1 MINLHQS
8 MIGQRFTSRDDL
20 PYCAECFAELFS
32 KRCTACTK
40 PITGNIFT
48 FTINFFII
56 EFFNISFLNI
66 SFFTNNF
73 VNISFFTSNF
83 FIVSRGDIDN
93 IR

>member
-1 MINLHQS
+1 

-66 SFFTNNF
+66 SFFT
-73 VNISFFTSNF
+73 ISFFTSNL
-83 FIVSRGDIDN
+83 VTYSLPG
-93 IR
+93 